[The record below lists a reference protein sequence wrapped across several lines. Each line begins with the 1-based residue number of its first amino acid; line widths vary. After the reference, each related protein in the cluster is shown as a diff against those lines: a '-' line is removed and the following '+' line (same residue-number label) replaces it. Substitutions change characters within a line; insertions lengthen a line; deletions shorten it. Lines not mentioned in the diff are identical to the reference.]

1 MTTETITDRFILRTP
16 RPLTD
21 DERRRVRAAYEAAY
35 PEQAKAWRERAHV
48 NQKMR
53 TRRSEP

>member
-21 DERRRVRAAYEAAY
+21 DERRRVRAAYEAHG
-35 PEQAKAWRERAHV
+35 ERFALAV
-48 NQKMR
+48 ARALVGQGGAQ
-53 TRRSEP
+53 